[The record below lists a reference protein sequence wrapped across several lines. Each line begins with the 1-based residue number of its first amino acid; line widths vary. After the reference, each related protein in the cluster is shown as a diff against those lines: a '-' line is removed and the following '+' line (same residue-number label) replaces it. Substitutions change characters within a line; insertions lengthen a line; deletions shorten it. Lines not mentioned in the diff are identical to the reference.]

1 LRPSWVEVDLD
12 AVTHNVR
19 LIAAEVA
26 PAHLCAVVKADG
38 YGHGDV
44 PVAEAAIAGGATSL
58 AVALVEEGVR
68 LRDAGIDAP
77 ILLLSE
83 PPVEDAG
90 TVIANRLIPTVY
102 CEEFVRALAA
112 ATDGLLP
119 VHLKVNTG
127 MHRVGAE
134 PGETLRLA
142 RLIETDDK
150 LELEGLWTH
159 FAVAEEDAEYT
170 ARQLTVFDQTRTALA
185 AEGITVP
192 LLHTANTAGALLFPD
207 ARHDMVRVGLGI
219 YGMRP
224 APDVARHLD
233 LRPAMRVVSQVS
245 LVKRLAAGERPSYGR
260 RRALPGQ
267 SAVATVPIGYADGL
281 SRRLSAGGRVLIG
294 GTARPFAGTVTMDQV
309 VVDVGADAVVV
320 GDEVV
325 VLGAQG
331 DAAITAEDWAMLLE
345 TINYEVV
352 CHFGPRLPRRYVG
365 EGSRGRV
372 LPG

>member
-1 LRPSWVEVDLD
+1 MRPSWVEVDLD

-19 LIAAEVA
+19 LVAAEVA
-26 PAHLCAVVKADG
+26 PAQLCAVVKADG

-68 LRDAGIDAP
+68 LRDAGIAAP

-83 PPVEDAG
+83 PPIADAG
-90 TVIANRLIPTVY
+90 VVVANRLIPTVY
-102 CEEFVRALAA
+102 REDFARALAA
-112 ATDGLLP
+112 ATHGPLP

-134 PGETLRLA
+134 PEDALRLA
-142 RLIETDDK
+142 RLIESDGK

-159 FAVAEEDAEYT
+159 FAVAEEDADYT
-170 ARQLTVFDQTRTALA
+170 KRQLQVFEEVRGALA
-185 AEGITVP
+185 ADGMAVP
-192 LLHTANTAGALLFPD
+192 LLHAANTAGALSFAE
-207 ARHDMVRVGLGI
+207 ARYDMVRVGLGI
-219 YGMRP
+219 YGLRP
-224 APDVARHLD
+224 APDVAPHLD

-245 LVKRLAAGERPSYGR
+245 LVRRLSSGERPSYGR
-260 RRALPGQ
+260 RRPLPGE
-267 SAVATVPIGYADGL
+267 STVATVPIGYADGL
-281 SRRLSAGGRVLIG
+281 SRRLSDAGRVLIG
-294 GTARPFAGTVTMDQV
+294 GVARPFAGTVTMDQV
-309 VVDVGADAVVV
+309 VVDMGDDPVAV

-331 DAAITAEDWAMLLE
+331 DSEISAEDWADLLD

-352 CHFGPRLPRRYVG
+352 CHFGPRLPRRYLG
-365 EGSRGRV
+365 AGRS
-372 LPG
+372 

>member
-1 LRPSWVEVDLD
+1 MRPSWVEVDLD

-77 ILLLSE
+77 ILVLSE
-83 PPVEDAG
+83 PPVGDAA
-90 TVIANRLIPTVY
+90 TIVANRLIPTVY
-102 CEEFVRALAA
+102 REEFVEALAV
-112 ATDGLLP
+112 ATDGLLS
-119 VHLKVNTG
+119 VHVKVNTG

-134 PGETLRLA
+134 PEEAIRLA
-142 RLIETDDK
+142 RLIEADDK

-159 FAVAEEDAEYT
+159 FAVAEDDAEYT
-170 ARQLTVFDQTRTALA
+170 ARQLAVFEEARVALA
-185 AEGITVP
+185 AEGIVAP

-207 ARHDMVRVGLGI
+207 ARYDMVRVGLGI
-219 YGMRP
+219 YGLRP
-224 APDVARHLD
+224 APDAARHLD

-245 LVKRLAAGERPSYGR
+245 LVRPLAAGERPSYGR
-260 RRALPGQ
+260 RRALPG
-267 SAVATVPIGYADGL
+267 AATVATVPIGYADGL
-281 SRRLSAGGRVLIG
+281 SRRLSADGRVLIG
-294 GTARPFAGTVTMDQV
+294 GKPRPFAGTVTMDQV
-309 VVDVGADAVVV
+309 VVDVGADPVAV

-325 VLGAQG
+325 VLGTQG
-331 DAAITAEDWAMLLE
+331 DAAITAEDWAELLE

-365 EGSRGRV
+365 EAD
-372 LPG
+372 